1 MIPVPL
7 RSCMRFARGARVR
20 GKTSRPY
27 PRRLQPNDPIMTYQP
42 QCAACQHSE
51 QRQDLV
57 LWCKVQGVEAARPC
71 RFFRYEPGSDA
82 DEPREE

>member
-1 MIPVPL
+1 
-7 RSCMRFARGARVR
+7 
-20 GKTSRPY
+20 
-27 PRRLQPNDPIMTYQP
+27 MTYQP